1 MLKNQAVI
9 ALAGLAALETLFAA
23 MARLGDLKLHV
34 IETIILA
41 LAAGA
46 VYCVALYALEH
57 SREHRAAFWLILA
70 GALLFRLTLAPLPP
84 TLSTDM
90 YRYRWDGRVQNA
102 GWNPYAINALDP
114 RLAPLRDSTWA
125 GMPGPEVPAIYPP
138 LAELI
143 FRGTARI
150 THSPLG
156 FKAPFVLADLLV
168 VAMLAGWLRSS
179 GGRNYQ
185 LAVYAWSPLIIVEF
199 AASGHSDALA
209 IVFLVAA
216 LLIIRRRPGVSST
229 VAMTAATLVK
239 LFPITLLP
247 LAVRLAGWPR
257 RLRGWVAAAAA
268 CALAVACAWPYRS
281 AAGQLP
287 ATFSYYQR
295 IWQNYNPSL
304 YGVLLWITGRP
315 RVAGGIGEAVVLA
328 LSVWVAWRKI
338 EPVRA
343 AFLVVGTILMFAP
356 NGYSWYFTWIVP
368 LLCFFPSPAWILLTV
383 LQFLSY
389 NVLIAYQVTGE
400 FRFAPLFQWLTYAPF
415 YALLVAELVG
425 RRGAVARSATTIG
438 A

>member
-1 MLKNQAVI
+1 
-9 ALAGLAALETLFAA
+9 
-23 MARLGDLKLHV
+23 
-34 IETIILA
+34 
-41 LAAGA
+41 
-46 VYCVALYALEH
+46 
-57 SREHRAAFWLILA
+57 
-70 GALLFRLTLAPLPP
+70 
-84 TLSTDM
+84 M

-102 GWNPYAINALDP
+102 GWNPYSVNALDP
-114 RLAPLRDSTWA
+114 RLESLRDPTWS

-143 FRGTARI
+143 FRSTARI
-150 THSPLG
+150 TQSPLG
-156 FKAPFVLADLLV
+156 FKTPFVLADLLV

-209 IVFLVAA
+209 IAFFVAA
-216 LLIIRRRPGVSST
+216 LMIIRRRPGVSST
-229 VAMTAATLVK
+229 VAMAAGALVK

-268 CALAVACAWPYRS
+268 CALAAACAWPYRS
-281 AAGQLP
+281 AARQLP
-287 ATFSYYQR
+287 QTFAYYRR

-304 YGVLLWITGRP
+304 YGVLLWLTGRP
-315 RVAGGIGEAVVLA
+315 AIAAGIGEAVVLVLA
-328 LSVWVAWRKI
+328 LWVAARKM

-343 AFLVVGTILMFAP
+343 AFLVVGAILMFAP

-389 NVLIAYQVTGE
+389 NVLIAYQITGE

-415 YALLVAELVG
+415 YALLVWELIG
-425 RRGAVARSATTIG
+425 RRGAFEAIRAKR
-438 A
+438 